1 VWSFAFAESLRQDLR
16 FGFRLLT
23 KSPGFTALAV
33 TTLALGI
40 GANTAIF
47 SLIDAVMLRWLPVRD
62 PSQLVVLRWT
72 AHEEP
77 RRNGISSFG
86 DCSDE
91 GSRAN
96 SSGCSFPYQVF
107 EKIRSKKNVFSGVT
121 AFAGPAALV
130 LSSNGAAR
138 LASGEV
144 VSGDYFST
152 LGVKAVVG
160 RTLGTEDDSLSA
172 SPTVVLSFPFWQSA
186 FGGDRSVVGR
196 TIALNGTPF
205 TIVGIADPNFTSLS
219 PGKTQDLFLSLS
231 MLPREH
237 IGWGNDAL
245 SINNWWLVIVARLKP
260 GVSITQAQ
268 EAASLVFRDEMLH
281 GEKPLSKESDNP
293 RIVLAPA
300 QQGLTGARGDFS
312 TPLYVLMFAVTF
324 ILLIACTNVAGLLLS
339 RAAARQKEI
348 AVRMALGAGR
358 QRVLRQLL
366 TESVVLSLAGG
377 ALGVF
382 FAYWGVRAMEA
393 LILGN
398 LDNPFPFV
406 VEPDWRVL
414 AFTISVS
421 VLTGI
426 LFGLPPAFRSAR
438 LNLTPALKG
447 CVSTLPGADMQP
459 GRRFH
464 LGEALVVVQVSLS
477 TIVLIGAGLFVRT
490 LQNLHDINP
499 GFDTRNILIFGID
512 PTLLRYRDLQ
522 IRNLY
527 RSLQEQLAALP
538 AVISVSYSSDSL
550 LSGGLWTSG
559 VHIEG
564 QPEKTTSEVDM
575 LGSGPDF
582 LETMGIALVL
592 GRTFT
597 TQDFQQAAEVTASEQ
612 VQQQVTSP
620 SAATFSLPAAPPIP
634 VMVNQTFVRQYFPK
648 QNPLGKR
655 LTEGNSSGT
664 GGDGVEVEQTKRKCW
679 EIIGVAGDTKYNS
692 LRRDIHPMVYVP
704 LTGGGAHFELR
715 TARDPS
721 AQIPAVRKLVK
732 RTDSSL
738 PIFGVRTQSQRIE
751 ELLTQERVIARLA
764 SFFGFLALLLAC
776 IGLYSLLSYQV
787 ARRTRE
793 IGIRMALGAE
803 LHDVTKLIIAR
814 GISLTLVGF
823 GVGVAGGLVL
833 TRLISSL
840 LYGLTPTDPLTL
852 GVVAA
857 VLVALG
863 VAACYIPAR
872 RATRVDPAVALRFE

>member
-1 VWSFAFAESLRQDLR
+1 
-16 FGFRLLT
+16 
-23 KSPGFTALAV
+23 
-33 TTLALGI
+33 
-40 GANTAIF
+40 
-47 SLIDAVMLRWLPVRD
+47 VMLRWLPVRD

>member
-1 VWSFAFAESLRQDLR
+1 MWSFAFAESLRQDLR